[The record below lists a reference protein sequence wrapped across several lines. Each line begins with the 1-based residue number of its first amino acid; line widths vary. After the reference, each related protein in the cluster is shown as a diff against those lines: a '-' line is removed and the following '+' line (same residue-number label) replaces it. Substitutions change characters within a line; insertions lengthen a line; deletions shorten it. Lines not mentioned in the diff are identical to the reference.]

1 VLLAAYDE
9 KPELRPGRRTGL
21 FARQAQKDSARNE
34 AAKSPSKYPTLLAGV
49 EWWLPVTTGPSVF
62 SAQRLTGQPTL
73 MGRVDQLVIELQTLA
88 RQTGLANAEDLER
101 IRKQG
106 PPAADDDVDTAGR
119 FGLAVF
125 QSLALTAQ
133 RERQPLLLDY

>member
-1 VLLAAYDE
+1 
-9 KPELRPGRRTGL
+9 
-21 FARQAQKDSARNE
+21 
-34 AAKSPSKYPTLLAGV
+34 
-49 EWWLPVTTGPSVF
+49 
-62 SAQRLTGQPTL
+62 
-73 MGRVDQLVIELQTLA
+73 MGRVDQLVMELQTLA

-101 IRKQG
+101 VRQQG
-106 PPAADDDVDTAGR
+106 PPAADDVDTAGR